1 VLTQKFGGL
10 RAILAFDNWP
20 ALLLVRLFD
29 RKAGFV
35 AYRKKGLDILIDHRG
50 GDENGIRQCIASTC
64 TATICRPLSCGKR
77 CG

>member
-1 VLTQKFGGL
+1 MLTQKFGGL

-50 GDENGIRQCIASTC
+50 GD
-64 TATICRPLSCGKR
+64 
-77 CG
+77 